1 MKYIKNK
8 NIQITFTIKEELYFR
23 FKTLC
28 KGEKKNSAT
37 TTLSPVEIGRMV
49 VRGMN
54 EQIQRLFQEENLLEL
69 IRTET

>member
-28 KGEKKNSAT
+28 KSEKKNPAT
-37 TTLSPVEIGRMV
+37 VLKEFIKKYVDE
-49 VRGMN
+49 RGH
-54 EQIQRLFQEENLLEL
+54 ENDEY
-69 IRTET
+69 EKKNYVNQYE